1 MKRLRSI
8 PILSSIAVPLTLLYV
23 VLAVVASVCLFDH
36 PVTQASRHHHPGQ
49 QSSKAVHSAL
59 CAWACQANPGV
70 GLVAVVPMVRA
81 ALLIVFLLLL
91 SVPILSRFR
100 SIQLRL
106 RGPPLLS

>member
-59 CAWACQANPGV
+59 CAWACQANPGAS
-70 GLVAVVPMVRA
+70 LVTVAPLVQPA
-81 ALLIVFLLLL
+81 ILLLL
-91 SVPILSRFR
+91 LLLAFR
-100 SIQLRL
+100 SVLSDVRVDSPPS